1 VNFFDGRAITEKYFW
16 PKKTVAELKP
26 VLAKYI

>member
-1 VNFFDGRAITEKYFW
+1 VNFFDGRAIMEKYFW

-26 VLAKYI
+26 IITKYL